1 MKRLDRAAALITAA
15 GLALCAATA
24 FVYKDALDSPDVEIV
39 VNGEVVER
47 LPLSGEPRDITVR
60 AGGGFNVVRVGE
72 GRAAVVSADCPDRT
86 CVKNGEISRPGEGA
100 VCLPHRVV
108 VRVTGGRGG
117 EVDAVSR

>member
-1 MKRLDRAAALITAA
+1 M
-15 GLALCAATA
+15 
-24 FVYKDALDSPDVEIV
+24 
-39 VNGEVVER
+39 NGEVVER
-47 LPLSGEPRDITVR
+47 LPLAGEPRDITVR

-86 CVKNGEISRPGEGA
+86 CVKNGEISRGS
-100 VCLPHRVV
+100 VCLPHKLV

>member
-1 MKRLDRAAALITAA
+1 MKRLDRAAALATAA
-15 GLALCAATA
+15 GIALCALLA
-24 FVYKDALDSPDVEIV
+24 FVYNDALDSPEVEIV

-47 LPLSGEPRDITVR
+47 LSLAGEPRDITVR

-86 CVKNGEISRPGEGA
+86 CVKNGEISCPGEGS

>member
-1 MKRLDRAAALITAA
+1 MSDERPQPLSVTDAVALAKGAVSAWPT
-15 GLALCAATA
+15 L
-24 FVYKDALDSPDVEIV
+24 V

-47 LPLSGEPRDITVR
+47 LSLAGEPRDITVR

-72 GRAAVVSADCPDRT
+72 GRAAVVSADCPDQT
-86 CVKNGEISRPGEGA
+86 CVKNGEISRPGEGS
-100 VCLPHRVV
+100 VCLPHKLV

>member
-1 MKRLDRAAALITAA
+1 MKRLDRAAALATAA
-15 GLALCAATA
+15 G
-24 FVYKDALDSPDVEIV
+24 DSPEVEIV

-47 LPLSGEPRDITVR
+47 LSLAGEPRDITVR

-72 GRAAVVSADCPDRT
+72 GRAAVVSADCPDQT
-86 CVKNGEISRPGEGA
+86 CVKNGEISRPGEGS
-100 VCLPHRVV
+100 VCLPHKLV